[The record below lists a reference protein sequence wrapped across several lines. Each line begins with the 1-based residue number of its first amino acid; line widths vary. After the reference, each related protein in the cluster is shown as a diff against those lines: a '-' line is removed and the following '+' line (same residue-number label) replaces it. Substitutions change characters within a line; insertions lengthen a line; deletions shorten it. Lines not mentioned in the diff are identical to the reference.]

1 MEQTER
7 KTALEL
13 ANEKIFTKETLGE
26 LDELIGDIH
35 KESVAS
41 KDRVLITL
49 GDIRSI
55 LKSHVEL
62 IDKELARR

>member
-62 IDKELARR
+62 IDEELSRR

>member
-13 ANEKIFTKETLGE
+13 ANEKIFTKETLVE

-35 KESVAS
+35 KEGVTS
-41 KDRVLITL
+41 KDRTLMTL

-62 IDKELARR
+62 IDEELARR

>member
-13 ANEKIFTKETLGE
+13 ANEKTFTKETLVE
-26 LDELIGDIH
+26 LDDLLKDIY
-35 KESVAS
+35 KEGIAS
-41 KDRVLITL
+41 KDRALIVL

-62 IDKELARR
+62 IDEELARR